1 MLYTLSQADY
11 NPNELSQLLQQ
22 ITDNDAVVLWQNGV
36 LQAVKFPDFFAN
48 IPNVFVLENDIKARG
63 LTVTFNTITLS
74 EFISIS
80 EKFFP
85 QVAL

>member
-11 NPNELSQLLQQ
+11 NPDELSQLLQQ

-48 IPNVFVLENDIKARG
+48 IANIFVLEKDIKARG
-63 LTVTFNTITLS
+63 LTVPFNTITLS

-80 EKFFP
+80 EEFFP

>member
-1 MLYTLSQADY
+1 MYLSQANY
-11 NPNELSQLLQQ
+11 TPNELTQLLHQ
-22 ITDNDAVVLWQNGV
+22 ITDNDALVLWQNGV
-36 LQAVKFPDFFAN
+36 LQAVKFPNLFAN
-48 IPNVFVLENDIKARG
+48 ISNVFVLENDIKARG
-63 LTVTFNTITLS
+63 LTVPFKTITLS